1 MKDSLRTS
9 IHDSFAILDD
19 KLSILAK
26 RYEVSTS
33 KGVFPYSYSYSY
45 SFSYSYSY
53 SFANVNTLCRL
64 NTIY

>member
-1 MKDSLRTS
+1 MNDSLRTS
-9 IHDSFAILDD
+9 IHDSFAILND

-26 RYEVSTS
+26 WYEVSTS
-33 KGVFPYSYSYSY
+33 KGVFL
-45 SFSYSYSY
+45 Y